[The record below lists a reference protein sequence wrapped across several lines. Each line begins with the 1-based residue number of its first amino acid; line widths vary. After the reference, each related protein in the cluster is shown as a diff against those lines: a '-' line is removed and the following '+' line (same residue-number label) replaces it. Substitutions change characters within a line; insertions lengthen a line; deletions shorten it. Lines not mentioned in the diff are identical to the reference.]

1 MKKRIA
7 LLTLL
12 TLTLFLVSCGKD
24 SANTR
29 TFELKQGG
37 VVSTVEYT
45 VEGDKVVKQSAEN
58 VINYEAAGFPSKET
72 AKQQIDSISQQFQ
85 NIEGLTQSIEYED
98 TQAIE
103 RMTVDYQTVDFDEI
117 KDLPGMNFDEGV
129 KKNGVSMEQS
139 VKLLEDAGYKEVK

>member
-1 MKKRIA
+1 MKKIIA

-12 TLTLFLVSCGKD
+12 TLTLFLVACGND

-29 TFELKQGG
+29 NFELKQGG
-37 VVSTVEYT
+37 VVSTVKYT
-45 VEGDKVVKQSAEN
+45 VEGDKVMKQSAEN
-58 VINYEAAGFPSKET
+58 VINYEAAGFPSKEV
-72 AKQQIDSISQQFQ
+72 AKQQIDPISEQFQ

-117 KDLPGMNFDEGV
+117 KELPGMNFDEGV
-129 KKNGVSMEQS
+129 KEKGVSMKES
-139 VKLLEDAGYKEVK
+139 AKLLEEAGYKEIK